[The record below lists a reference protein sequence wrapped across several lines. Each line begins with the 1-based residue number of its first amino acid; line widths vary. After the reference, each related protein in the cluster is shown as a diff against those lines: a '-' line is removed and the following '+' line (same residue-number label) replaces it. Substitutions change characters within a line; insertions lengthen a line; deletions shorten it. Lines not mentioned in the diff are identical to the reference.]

1 MNKFIRT
8 NAPAMY
14 QQSTSILQN
23 YFLQTIKKVPADLK
37 KAPIT
42 VIEDA
47 RRIFKLLLDNHTE
60 GSFSRSKQ
68 DTLSQKKQK
77 MREEVST
84 ELDKIVRL
92 WHQDIQPP
100 TEERNDP
107 LETYILTAEEL
118 AKIDLDDSDDDT
130 WLEEDG
136 DAMDMD

>member
-1 MNKFIRT
+1 
-8 NAPAMY
+8 
-14 QQSTSILQN
+14 
-23 YFLQTIKKVPADLK
+23 
-37 KAPIT
+37 
-42 VIEDA
+42 
-47 RRIFKLLLDNHTE
+47 
-60 GSFSRSKQ
+60 
-68 DTLSQKKQK
+68 